1 MKALRVQSK
10 LQRAKPVEGRT
21 DPSLKPIAPALEL
34 SLNIDPRLLWQGDL
48 MAGIMDLESKVKT
61 VAYRPLIIY
70 LIFP

>member
-21 DPSLKPIAPALEL
+21 DPSLKPIAPALEP
-34 SLNIDPRLLWQGDL
+34 SPNIDPRLLWQGDL

-61 VAYRPLIIY
+61 VAYCPLIIY